1 VDGLQS
7 QVDSLQ
13 RQIDARTAQAA
24 EAVRQKRVKDVALLH
39 LRVRRNLEELLSKRV
54 GALNNLQS
62 TLLQVETV
70 VGDVE
75 VRCILRCFRI
85 LLLMRTLYPRS

>member
-13 RQIDARTAQAA
+13 RQIDARTAQAG

-75 VRCILRCFRI
+75 VRFILRCFRI
-85 LLLMRTLYPRS
+85 LPLMRTLYLRS